1 MPSSM
6 LSQCSPPGLLPRC
19 DYLGHATD
27 DAHALAA
34 RLYRF
39 CGGVGGVAEL
49 TTETRELFHQ
59 MAGQSLMRSVPSSSV
74 LSSKISERSAILQER
89 TLKRGPVSWLIARPT
104 RISCGD

>member
-34 RLYRF
+34 RLHGF
-39 CGGVGGVAEL
+39 CGGVGRCVDDGNSRTFPSNDRSKPDAVSAEFVGFIIQNIRMKRNL
-49 TTETRELFHQ
+49 TGTDPQTGSGKL
-59 MAGQSLMRSVPSSSV
+59 AYS
-74 LSSKISERSAILQER
+74 
-89 TLKRGPVSWLIARPT
+89 
-104 RISCGD
+104 